1 MNEWQVILLK
11 PARRYLERLASEEQR
26 RILDALALLQ
36 KEPFQLDM
44 KPLKGREEWRYRIGQ
59 YRALMMVDRDQK
71 RLIVTRIGARG
82 DIYK

>member
-11 PARRYLERLASEEQR
+11 PARRYLERLSSEEQR

-36 KEPFQLDM
+36 KDPFQLDM

-59 YRALMMVDRDQK
+59 YRVLIMVDRDLK
-71 RLIVTRIGARG
+71 RLIITRLGVRG
-82 DIYK
+82 DVYK

>member
-36 KEPFQLDM
+36 KDPFQLDM